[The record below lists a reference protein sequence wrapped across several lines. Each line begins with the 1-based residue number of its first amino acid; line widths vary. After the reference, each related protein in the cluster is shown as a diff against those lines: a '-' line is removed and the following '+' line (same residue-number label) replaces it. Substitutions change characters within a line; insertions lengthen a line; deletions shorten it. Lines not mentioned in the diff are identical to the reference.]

1 MIEPSMQPAKVF
13 ALSILAGL
21 IAGGVLAGLGMA
33 IVMPYTGM
41 LAEMRIDELV
51 EQGVFDEEE
60 FGHQAQALYAS
71 QAAGSI
77 ALGLAGGAIAG
88 GIYAFGRP
96 GTSPLRAA
104 FAIAG
109 VAWFVLYVVPAVK
122 YPPGPLA
129 VFDPA
134 AAGQYQALLAGYT
147 AVSGLAALSI
157 AAGFR
162 KIKRKEKALG
172 AAALYLAVIAAA
184 FFAFPSY
191 QEDDSFYSQPLINQ
205 WRAGIAAAAT
215 VFWFTLGTVTG
226 LLWQH
231 GKSRR

>member
-1 MIEPSMQPAKVF
+1 MIEPTMQPARVF

-33 IVMPYTGM
+33 IVMPYTSM
-41 LAEMRIDELV
+41 LAEMRISEMV
-51 EQGVFDEEE
+51 EQGMFDEE
-60 FGHQAQALYAS
+60 FGHQVQAIYAS
-71 QAAGSI
+71 QAAGSV
-77 ALGLAGGAIAG
+77 ALGLAGGAMAG
-88 GIYAFGRP
+88 GVYAFGRP

-104 FAIAG
+104 LAIAG

-134 AAGQYQALLAGYT
+134 AASQYQALLAGYT
-147 AVSGLAALSI
+147 AVSGLAVLSI

-162 KIKRKEKALG
+162 RIKRKEKALG

-184 FFAFPSY
+184 FFVFPSY
-191 QEDDSFYSQPLINQ
+191 QEDDSFYSQQLISQ

-215 VFWFTLGTVTG
+215 VFWFALGTITG